1 MASTAVYART
11 CTHRHARTV
20 AASAP
25 RPTGPLTCAWSLLL
39 LLHLLAVVGCG
50 HSQAAAAVYATLKV
64 AVHEV
69 INPDAQFGT
78 ANGYCDGA
86 LSLGCDTYFRVAV
99 GSVKTAGMSVPTDF
113 NADIGAFRTSQVW
126 PDTKSFTPEWSTS
139 YDISYPWPSGK
150 TIYIS

>member
-1 MASTAVYART
+1 MSGLSPPGKR
-11 CTHRHARTV
+11 
-20 AASAP
+20 AP
-25 RPTGPLTCAWSLLL
+25 QTSLLL
-39 LLHLLAVVGCG
+39 LMLLLLAVVGRG
-50 HSQAAAAVYATLKV
+50 RNLAAAAVYATLKV